1 MQLFKKRIPQP
12 PQEPTTQPLPTI
24 QTRTDFPFGTV
35 VETEN
40 GWFFLKDKTRLR
52 IPTQKILDSWS
63 VNVVQATESAVKHY
77 IITGKLGF
85 RDGTLINNWG
95 DGKIYLISKNQRRQL
110 TSPDA
115 LLKYGLDRGKMIEVS
130 AEEAE
135 LQSIG
140 EVLS

>member
-1 MQLFKKRIPQP
+1 MPLFKRKVPQP
-12 PQEPTTQPLPTI
+12 PPEPQTQPLPTI
-24 QTRTDFPFGTV
+24 QTKTDFPYGTV
-35 VETEN
+35 VKTEN

-63 VNVVQATESAVKHY
+63 LSVVQATESAVKHY
-77 IITGKLGF
+77 ITTGKLGF
-85 RDGTLINNWG
+85 RDGTLIYNWG
-95 DGKIYLISKNQRRQL
+95 DGKIYLISQNKRRQI

-115 LLKYGLDRGKMIEVS
+115 LLKYGIDRGKMIEVS

-135 LQSIG
+135 LQNIG